1 MSDTREAVLPK
12 TLTPKVVPPR
22 KRRHTAAGMATPRPL
37 QAFTYVML
45 TVGVVA
51 FVMPFVIMI
60 INSLKTQGELLRNP
74 TGLVPETLTL
84 ENYLQWF
91 QDLNIQQFFFTS
103 LIVAVATVA
112 GNVVFCSMVGYAMA
126 KMEFPGKKVLFSL
139 VMLTLMVPG
148 TVTFVPLFVLVSK
161 LGLVNTLPGLFL
173 PFLVT
178 PLGVFLMRQFIMGIP
193 DALLEAARID
203 GAKEVRIFF
212 TIILPLSGAPIAT
225 LSILTFLM
233 SWNNFLWPLVAA
245 QSEATYTLPIA
256 LTLFSKGQEATNY
269 GLLLAGAVLVVT
281 PIVILFLFLQRYF
294 VQSVVSA
301 GVK

>member
-1 MSDTREAVLPK
+1 MSLTRVVAVPQ
-12 TLTPKVVPPR
+12 
-22 KRRHTAAGMATPRPL
+22 KRRRRASGMETPRPL
-37 QAFTYVML
+37 QAFTYIML
-45 TVGVVA
+45 TIGVVA
-51 FVMPFVIMI
+51 FVTPFVIMI

-74 TGLVPETLTL
+74 TGLVPEELTF

-103 LIVAVATVA
+103 LIVALATVA

-126 KMEFPGKKVLFSL
+126 KMEFPGKKVLFAL
-139 VMLTLMVPG
+139 VMITLMVPG

-212 TIILPLSGAPIAT
+212 GIIMPLSGAPIAT

-245 QSEATYTLPIA
+245 QSEKTYTLPIA

-281 PIVILFLFLQRYF
+281 PIVILFLALQRYF

>member
-1 MSDTREAVLPK
+1 M
-12 TLTPKVVPPR
+12 
-22 KRRHTAAGMATPRPL
+22 
-37 QAFTYVML
+37 
-45 TVGVVA
+45 
-51 FVMPFVIMI
+51 
-60 INSLKTQGELLRNP
+60 
-74 TGLVPETLTL
+74 
-84 ENYLQWF
+84 
-91 QDLNIQQFFFTS
+91 
-103 LIVAVATVA
+103 AVATVA

-212 TIILPLSGAPIAT
+212 TIILPLVRRADRDPVDPHVPHVLEQLPLAVGRGAESRRHT
-225 LSILTFLM
+225 RCRS
-233 SWNNFLWPLVAA
+233 
-245 QSEATYTLPIA
+245 
-256 LTLFSKGQEATNY
+256 
-269 GLLLAGAVLVVT
+269 
-281 PIVILFLFLQRYF
+281 R
-294 VQSVVSA
+294 
-301 GVK
+301 

>member
-1 MSDTREAVLPK
+1 MSESGVVLK
-12 TLTPKVVPPR
+12 
-22 KRRHTAAGMATPRPL
+22 KRRRAGAGMATPKPL
-37 QAFTYVML
+37 QAFTYLML
-45 TVGVVA
+45 TIGVVA
-51 FVMPFVIMI
+51 YLMPFVVMI
-60 INSLKTQGELLRNP
+60 INSLKTRGELLRNP
-74 TGLVPETLTL
+74 TGLVPEELTFD
-84 ENYLQWF
+84 NYLQWF
-91 QDLNIQQFFFTS
+91 QHLNIQQFFFTS

-126 KMEFPGKKVLFSL
+126 KMEFPGKKVLFTL
-139 VMLTLMVPG
+139 VMMTLMVPG

-203 GAKEVRIFF
+203 GAKEGRIFF
-212 TIILPLSGAPIAT
+212 TIIMPLSGAPIAT

-245 QSEATYTLPIA
+245 QSEQTYTLPIA
-256 LTLFSKGQEATNY
+256 LALFSKGQEATNY

-281 PIVILFLFLQRYF
+281 PVVILFLFLQRYF

>member
-1 MSDTREAVLPK
+1 MSESPLAVVPK
-12 TLTPKVVPPR
+12 KPTFVTPK
-22 KRRHTAAGMATPRPL
+22 KRRRGAAGMETPKPL
-37 QAFTYVML
+37 RTITYVLL
-45 TVGVVA
+45 TIGVGA

-60 INSLKTQGELLRNP
+60 INSLKTEGELLRNP
-74 TGLVPETLTL
+74 TGLVPNELTL
-84 ENYLQWF
+84 DNYLQWF
-91 QDLNIQQFFFTS
+91 QDLNIQQFFLTS
-103 LIVAVATVA
+103 LLVALATVA

-126 KMEFPGKKVLFSL
+126 KMEFPGKKLLFSL

-203 GAKEVRIFF
+203 GAKEVRVFF
-212 TIILPLSGAPIAT
+212 TIVLPLSGAPIAT

-245 QSEATYTLPIA
+245 QSEKTYTLPIA

-281 PIVILFLFLQRYF
+281 PIVILFLFLQRHF

>member
-1 MSDTREAVLPK
+1 MTTDTAVK
-12 TLTPKVVPPR
+12 AATVAVPR
-22 KRRHTAAGMATPRPL
+22 KRRSVSPMSPPPARRII
-37 QAFTYVML
+37 TYIAL
-45 TVGVVA
+45 TIGVIVY
-51 FVMPFVIMI
+51 VLPFVIMI
-60 INSLKTQGELLRNP
+60 VNSIKTKGELLRNP
-74 TGLVPETLTL
+74 TGLFPQETTF
-84 ENYLQWF
+84 ENYTQWF
-91 QDLNIQQFFFTS
+91 TDLNIGHFFMNS
-103 LIVAVATVA
+103 LLVAIVTVA

-126 KMEFPGKKVLFSL
+126 KMEFPGKKLLFAL
-139 VMLTLMVPG
+139 VMITLMVPG

-161 LGLVNTLPGLFL
+161 LGLINTFPGLFL

-178 PLGVFLMRQFIMGIP
+178 PLGVFLMRQFIMAIP
-193 DALLEAARID
+193 DALMEAARID
-203 GAKEVRIFF
+203 GAKEFRIFF
-212 TIILPLSGAPIAT
+212 QVVLPLCGAPIAT

-269 GLLLAGAVLVVT
+269 GLLLAGAVVIVT

-294 VQSVVSA
+294 TQSVVSA

>member
-1 MSDTREAVLPK
+1 ME
-12 TLTPKVVPPR
+12 TP
-22 KRRHTAAGMATPRPL
+22 APL
-37 QAFTYVML
+37 QAVAYLLLTLGVILFFT
-45 TVGVVA
+45 
-51 FVMPFVIMI
+51 PFVVMV
-60 INSLKTQGELLRNP
+60 INSLKTEGELLRNP
-74 TGLVPETLTL
+74 TGLIPQELTFD
-84 ENYLQWF
+84 NYLQWF
-91 QDLNIQQFFFTS
+91 QDLNIQQFFMTS
-103 LIVAVATVA
+103 LIVATVTVA

-126 KMEFPGKKVLFSL
+126 KMEFPGKKLLFAL

-178 PLGVFLMRQFIMGIP
+178 PLGVFLMRQFMMGIP
-193 DALLEAARID
+193 NELLEAARLD
-203 GAKEVRIFF
+203 GAKEVRLFF
-212 TIILPLSGAPIAT
+212 TVVLPLCGAPIAT

-269 GLLLAGAVLVVT
+269 GLLLAGAVLVIT

>member
-1 MSDTREAVLPK
+1 MMSKSAVVLK
-12 TLTPKVVPPR
+12 KRRRAATGMETPK
-22 KRRHTAAGMATPRPL
+22 PL
-37 QAFTYVML
+37 QAFTYLML
-45 TVGVVA
+45 TVGLVA
-51 FVMPFVIMI
+51 FIMPFVIMI
-60 INSLKTQGELLRNP
+60 INSLKTRGELLRNP
-74 TGLVPETLTL
+74 TGLVPKELTFD
-84 ENYLQWF
+84 NYLQWF
-91 QDLNIQQFFFTS
+91 QHLNIQQFFTTS
-103 LIVAVATVA
+103 LIVAIATVA
-112 GNVVFCSMVGYAMA
+112 GNIVFCSMVGYAMA
-126 KMEFPGKKVLFSL
+126 KMEFPGKKILFAL
-139 VMLTLMVPG
+139 VMMTLMVPG

-203 GAKEVRIFF
+203 GAREGRIFL

-245 QSEATYTLPIA
+245 QSEQTYTLPIA

-281 PIVILFLFLQRYF
+281 PVVILFLFLQRYF
-294 VQSVVSA
+294 VQSVVST

>member
-1 MSDTREAVLPK
+1 MSETRVVVKPK
-12 TLTPKVVPPR
+12 
-22 KRRHTAAGMATPRPL
+22 KRRRGAAGLDTPRPL
-37 QAFTYVML
+37 QAFTYILL
-45 TVGVVA
+45 TIGVVA
-51 FVMPFVIMI
+51 FITPFAIMI
-60 INSLKTQGELLRNP
+60 INSLKTRGELLRDP
-74 TGLVPETLTL
+74 TGLVPQELTF

-91 QDLNIQQFFFTS
+91 QDLNIQQFFMTS

-126 KMEFPGKKVLFSL
+126 KMEFPGKKVLFAL
-139 VMLTLMVPG
+139 VMITLMVPG
-148 TVTFVPLFVLVSK
+148 TVTFVPLFVLVAK

-193 DALLEAARID
+193 DTLLEAARLD

-212 TIILPLSGAPIAT
+212 TIVLPLSGPPIAT

-245 QSEATYTLPIA
+245 QSQQTYTLPIA

-294 VQSVVSA
+294 VQSVISA

>member
-1 MSDTREAVLPK
+1 MSETQVVALPK
-12 TLTPKVVPPR
+12 
-22 KRRHTAAGMATPRPL
+22 KRRRAAGGMATPRPL
-37 QAFTYVML
+37 VAFTYIML
-45 TVGVVA
+45 TIGVVA
-51 FVMPFVIMI
+51 FVTPFAIMI

-74 TGLVPETLTL
+74 TGLVPEELTF

-103 LIVAVATVA
+103 LIVALATVA

-126 KMEFPGKKVLFSL
+126 KMEFPGKKVLFAL

-161 LGLVNTLPGLFL
+161 LGMVNTLPGLFL

-203 GAKEVRIFF
+203 GAKEGRIFF
-212 TIILPLSGAPIAT
+212 GIIMPLSGAPIAT